1 MTLFT
6 FCFHSS
12 AWYEVCLWK
21 GKEKKREKN
30 NLNKNFTPA
39 NYEFINSDNKDS
51 GDLASVIHISQY
63 LAGQK

>member
-1 MTLFT
+1 MRFA
-6 FCFHSS
+6 F
-12 AWYEVCLWK
+12 E
-21 GKEKKREKN
+21 KEKKKRGKK

-51 GDLASVIHISQY
+51 GDLASVTHISQY